1 MKLRVCYS
9 EHKVSPGEVFNLTSP
24 PQPRSYHVCTTCSSK
39 GHGHMLGLKLK
50 PPSLPWGVY
59 FSLAGR
65 LKHKTKGPPLPPK
78 MPLVLAGSIITG
90 SLLLLHTMQR
100 ELWLSLAGH
109 RSKTCLTCI
118 ISVNSSY
125 CYCGTL
131 LQ

>member
-65 LKHKTKGPPLPPK
+65 LKHKTKGPPLAPK
-78 MPLVLAGSIITG
+78 NATRPGRLNYYRQLTTTTHNATRTVAQLSWPSIENV
-90 SLLLLHTMQR
+90 SHLH
-100 ELWLSLAGH
+100 
-109 RSKTCLTCI
+109 
-118 ISVNSSY
+118 Y
-125 CYCGTL
+125 
-131 LQ
+131 